1 MFCSKTRKPY
11 FTTFHLSVF
20 FSLILSMLSFYGL
33 LSSSTFLF
41 ALCNIILLKLPPCF
55 HLLAWLTHYS
65 ASFLSPMTVLLFFH
79 PVLSYVKAK
88 IPPLQLQNF
97 QGVRVL
103 PAILSSATKVKALTL
118 IQMIKKKKGNWKKKK
133 KKAWSQVIVKIWCS
147 SYVLHDSDPCLIY
160 SFLSYVHVN
169 AKCYTTQME
178 HMASILDF
186 LYWG

>member
-133 KKAWSQVIVKIWCS
+133 SLKS
-147 SYVLHDSDPCLIY
+147 SNSENMMFILCPSRLWPLLDLLL
-160 SFLSYVHVN
+160 SFIC
-169 AKCYTTQME
+169 ARQC
-178 HMASILDF
+178 
-186 LYWG
+186 